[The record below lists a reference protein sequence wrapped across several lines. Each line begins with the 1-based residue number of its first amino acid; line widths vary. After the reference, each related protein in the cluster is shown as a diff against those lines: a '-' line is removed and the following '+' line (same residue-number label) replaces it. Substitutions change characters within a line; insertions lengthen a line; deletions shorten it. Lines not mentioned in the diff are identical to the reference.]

1 MSQTFLVVGCGIS
14 GITAAERIASL
25 GKRVLILEKR
35 DHIGGNC
42 YDYIDPKTGIL
53 VNKYG
58 AHLFH
63 TNNKQVWDYINR
75 FSKWIRWEHQVLSYV
90 EGQFIP
96 IPVNITTVNRLCGQ
110 NLQNSEEM
118 DRWLSKNQVK
128 YDKIEN
134 SEQMAK
140 SRVGETLFSKM
151 FEPYTQKQWNKP
163 AKELAPSVLA
173 RIPVRNDFNV
183 RYFSDKYQALPEK
196 GYTELF
202 KNMLDHPLID
212 VRLGVDFLE
221 IKRNYDLSKYT
232 IIYTGPVDRYFDTCY
247 GNLEY
252 RSIDFNL
259 KRYKMNFFQPNSVV
273 NYPELK
279 YPFTRRVEYKHFLNQ
294 KSPYTVVVSEST
306 IDHGEPYYPVPTKR
320 NLELHEKY
328 RKLMKKEK
336 NVFFVGR
343 GTYKYYNMDQAVE
356 SALDL
361 FTTSFSTY
369 PMHSANIL

>member
-1 MSQTFLVVGCGIS
+1 MSEAFLVVGCGIS
-14 GITAAERIASL
+14 GITAAERIANVL
-25 GKRVLILEKR
+25 GKKVLVLEKR

-42 YDYIDPKTGIL
+42 YDYVDPQTGIL

-63 TNNKQVWDYINR
+63 TNSKRVWDYVNQ
-75 FSKWIRWEHQVLSYV
+75 FSKWVRWEHQVLSYV
-90 EGQFIP
+90 EGQFVP
-96 IPVNITTVNRLCGQ
+96 VPVNITTVNRLCGQ
-110 NLQNSEEM
+110 NIQTTEEM
-118 DRWLSKNQVK
+118 DEWLKENQVK
-128 YDKIEN
+128 YDAIEN

-140 SRVGETLFSKM
+140 SRVGEVLFAKM
-151 FEPYTQKQWNKP
+151 FEPYTQKQWNKH
-163 AKELAPSVLA
+163 ARELAPSVLA
-173 RIPVRNDFNV
+173 RIPIRNDFDV

-212 VRLGVDFLE
+212 VKLGVDFLE
-221 IKRNYDLSKYT
+221 IRKDHDLSKYT
-232 IIYTGPVDRYFDTCY
+232 IIYTGPVDQYFDTCY
-247 GNLEY
+247 GSLEY
-252 RSIDFNL
+252 RSINFDL

-306 IDHGEPYYPVPTKR
+306 IDHGEPFYPVPSKR
-320 NLELHEKY
+320 NLGLHEKY
-328 RKLMKKEK
+328 QKLMQKEK

-356 SALDL
+356 SALDEINQL
-361 FTTSFSTY
+361 
-369 PMHSANIL
+369 AVV